1 MQGPG
6 KLERG
11 RLPLAEQ
18 LPTLATMV
26 SIRSVDGSKM
36 DHYREWIESWRTVAP
51 SNLPVDHCL
60 TFISEQGPRWL
71 LDLDVAAPKNRSRL
85 QDTVACFK
93 AAAKARS
100 ILLGGK
106 VPPSCDACDVL
117 SENYDARVDCD
128 CPGLF
133 PVSDNLDATELGYCG
148 CKAIERM
155 MAEGH
160 SVNSKENEWNNST
173 FFSSQGLTSAM
184 VELALCH
191 ADSQEP
197 PLACY
202 GTTEYPEVQA
212 PDRKPTPDNDLDD
225 ETYHALFP
233 TNERMRLSADAK
245 HFFAIAS
252 GVSLVDPGIQMAI
265 ADSGNDIL
273 IGDYCD
279 AATEDRLAA
288 LQKEGAAGFSF
299 LKVCVYAGL
308 MSDWQFDH
316 LVAQIIQFRIL
327 SYWRDHAVSRR
338 PRGVYGSRMTGREVH
353 RHIDL
358 GMVVAVVSASLS
370 TGETITAGEYA
381 DLVDTT
387 VLLND
392 LLDFRGDAWRKQREN
407 VVLKGVRGC
416 LCTYLDGLIT
426 ECITGAAGM
435 IRRGMTFGLV
445 VTTFCNWMLMSSGHK
460 MYEILHGTRP
470 AQDNQAC
477 TYASKTNGA
486 YEQLLDA
493 IEPYGTLGELGPS
506 IHMTR
511 KELQLRYSEHRR
523 SSEEHLKWVA
533 DVVRV
538 VLHPDNLRRL
548 VDVVHYQWDGEVGDA
563 GYCA

>member
-1 MQGPG
+1 M
-6 KLERG
+6 
-11 RLPLAEQ
+11 A
-18 LPTLATMV
+18 

-36 DHYREWIESWRTVAP
+36 DHYRAWIGAWRTVAP
-51 SNLPVDHCL
+51 SDLPADHCL

-71 LDLDVAAPKNRSRL
+71 RDMDVAAPENRSRL
-85 QDTVACFK
+85 QDIVACFK

-117 SENYDARVDCD
+117 SENFDARVDCD
-128 CPGLF
+128 CLGLF
-133 PVSDNLDATELGYCG
+133 PVFDSLDATGLGSCG

-155 MAEGH
+155 MAEGQ

-173 FFSSQGLTSAM
+173 FFSTQGLTSAM

-202 GTTEYPEVQA
+202 GTTDYPKVQA
-212 PDRKPTPDNDLDD
+212 PDRKPTSDNDLDD

-299 LKVCVYAGL
+299 LKICVYAGL

-358 GMVVAVVSASLS
+358 GMVVAIVSASLS

-392 LLDFRGDAWRKQREN
+392 LLDFRGDAWRKQRES

-435 IRRGMTFGLV
+435 IRRGMKFALV
-445 VTTFCNWMLMSSGHK
+445 VATFCNWMLMSSGHK
-460 MYEILHGTRP
+460 MYELLHGTHLVDSDQPCRYHSE
-470 AQDNQAC
+470 DSGV
-477 TYASKTNGA
+477 YEELLGA
-486 YEQLLDA
+486 LET
-493 IEPYGTLGELGPS
+493 YGTLGEGGPKLT
-506 IHMTR
+506 MKR
-511 KELQLRYSEHRR
+511 KDLQLLYAVYRNDPETHIRW
-523 SSEEHLKWVA
+523 LA
-533 DVVRV
+533 DTVRL
-538 VLHPDNLRRL
+538 VLHPNTLRRL
-548 VDVVHYQWDGEVGDA
+548 VDVVHYQWSGEIGDA

>member
-1 MQGPG
+1 
-6 KLERG
+6 
-11 RLPLAEQ
+11 
-18 LPTLATMV
+18 MV

-36 DHYREWIESWRTVAP
+36 DHYRAWMEAWRTVAP
-51 SNLPVDHCL
+51 SNLPADHCL

-71 LDLDVAAPKNRSRL
+71 HDLDVSAPENRSRL
-85 QDTVACFK
+85 QDIVACFK

-117 SENYDARVDCD
+117 SGTFNARVDCD

-133 PVSDNLDATELGYCG
+133 PVSDTLDATKLGSCG

-155 MAEGH
+155 MAEGQ

-184 VELALCH
+184 VELAFCH

-202 GTTEYPEVQA
+202 GTTDYPEVQA
-212 PDRKPTPDNDLDD
+212 PDRKPTSDNDLDD
-225 ETYHALFP
+225 ETYHALFL

-299 LKVCVYAGL
+299 LKICVYAGL

-358 GMVVAVVSASLS
+358 GMVVAIVSASLS

-392 LLDFRGDAWRKQREN
+392 LLDFRGDAWRKQRES

-435 IRRGMTFGLV
+435 IRRGMKFALV
-445 VTTFCNWMLMSSGHK
+445 VATFCNWMLMSSGHK
-460 MYEILHGTRP
+460 MYELLHGTHLVDSDQPCRYHSE
-470 AQDNQAC
+470 DSGV
-477 TYASKTNGA
+477 YEELLGA
-486 YEQLLDA
+486 LET
-493 IEPYGTLGELGPS
+493 YGTLGEGGPKLT
-506 IHMTR
+506 MKR
-511 KELQLRYSEHRR
+511 KDLQLLYAVYRNDPETHIRW
-523 SSEEHLKWVA
+523 LA
-533 DVVRV
+533 DTVRL
-538 VLHPDNLRRL
+538 VLHPNTLRRL
-548 VDVVHYQWDGEVGDA
+548 VDVVHYQWSGEIGDA